1 MNTITNEYTFTQT
14 IVAICVNGQF
24 VPCQFHPNFDTAQLS
39 ATKLK
44 EALNGLVSV
53 VIIERVISSTL
64 GYSDTIL
71 ELV

>member
-14 IVAICVNGQF
+14 IVAICINSQV
-24 VPCQFHPNFDTAQLS
+24 VPCQFHQDFDTAQLS

-44 EALNGLVSV
+44 EALNGLLSV

-64 GYSDTIL
+64 GCSDTIL

>member
-1 MNTITNEYTFTQT
+1 MNTITNEFTFTQT
-14 IVAICVNGQF
+14 IVAIGINGQI
-24 VPCQFHPNFDTAQLS
+24 VPCQFHPDFDNAQLS

-44 EALNGLVSV
+44 EALNGLLSV